1 MLQRS
6 LTMPSIDLSK
16 RPSIAKIK
24 HPDTGTVFYSHDG
37 NGYKGLR
44 LSVGKATKTWVL
56 SKRIGSSIKS
66 ISLGAWPEIATGD
79 MALTVAKTKLDE
91 LDQGRD
97 AKASGIKTLGDAF
110 DSHIQNSTA
119 KKATLDTYKIE
130 IDTYLTDLFAKPV
143 ERVSLPMMEEVV
155 RNIER
160 SGKVSTAEHVCALIR
175 MASRRAS
182 ILRGLP
188 YVAEDLKVKQ
198 KPKKKPGILFDVKE
212 RWPVL
217 DVIDA
222 IKSPTRRVAWMLMPF
237 TGLRAINVR
246 ELDWRDVDLAKGT
259 IKIADLKNHEERVFP
274 IADIVVESLKS
285 LPHRTGWVFPA
296 ESKSGHIEELGHLS
310 VTEEVDGEKRQKKIL
325 RQHDCRRLHTTAAR
339 AEKMPTYIIDQLRG
353 DTDKTVQDVYD
364 QGSASH
370 EDANRIA
377 ARILRQCG
385 VAPDSPVDL
394 V

>member
-1 MLQRS
+1 
-6 LTMPSIDLSK
+6 MPTIDLSK

-24 HPDTGTVFYSHDG
+24 HPDTGTDWYSHDG
-37 NGYKGLR
+37 KGYKGLR

-56 SKRIGSSIKS
+56 SKRVGSSIRS
-66 ISLGAWPEIATGD
+66 IRLGEFPTIATGD
-79 MALTVAKTKLDE
+79 MALTVAQKKMDE
-91 LDQGRD
+91 LDLGRD

-110 DSHIQNSTA
+110 ESHIKNSTA
-119 KKATLDTYKIE
+119 KAATLETYRIE

-160 SGKVSTAEHVCALIR
+160 TGKVSTAVHVCALIR

-188 YVAEDLKVKQ
+188 YVADELKVKL

-212 RWPVL
+212 QWPVL
-217 DVIDA
+217 DVIDE
-222 IKSPTRRVAWMLMPF
+222 IKSPTRRVAWLLMPF

-246 ELDWRDVDLAKGT
+246 ELEWKDVDLDKAT
-259 IKIADLKNHEERVFP
+259 IRIADLKNHQQRIFP
-274 IADIVVESLKS
+274 IAAAAVDALKS
-285 LPHRTGWVFPA
+285 LPHRDGWVFPA
-296 ESKSGHIEELGHLS
+296 ESKSGHIEDLGHLS
-310 VTEEVDGEKRQKKIL
+310 VMEEVDGEKRQKKIL

-339 AEKMPTYIIDQLRG
+339 AEKMPPYIIDQLRG

-377 ARILRQCG
+377 AHIIRRCG
-385 VAPDSPVDL
+385 RLP
-394 V
+394 

>member
-1 MLQRS
+1 
-6 LTMPSIDLSK
+6 MPTTDLSK

-79 MALTVAKTKLDE
+79 MALTVAKTKLDD
-91 LDQGRD
+91 LDHGRD
-97 AKASGIKTLGDAF
+97 AKASGVKTLGDAF
-110 DSHIQNSTA
+110 DSHIKNSTA
-119 KKATLDTYKIE
+119 KQATLDTYKIE

-160 SGKVSTAEHVCALIR
+160 AGKVSTAEHICALIR
-175 MASRRAS
+175 MVSRRAS

-188 YVAEDLKVKQ
+188 YVAAELKVKQ
-198 KPKKKPGILFDVKE
+198 KPKKKPGILFDAKE
-212 RWPVL
+212 QWPVL
-217 DVIDA
+217 DLIDE
-222 IKSPTRRVAWMLMPF
+222 IKSPTRRVAWLLMVF

-246 ELDWRDVDLAKGT
+246 ELDWKDVDLAKAT
-259 IKIADLKNHEERVFP
+259 IRIADLKNHQERIFP
-274 IADIVVESLKS
+274 IADAVVDALKS

-296 ESKSGHIEELGHLS
+296 ESKSGHIEDLGHLS
-310 VTEEVDGEKRQKKIL
+310 VMEEVDGGKQYKKTL

-339 AEKMPTYIIDQLRG
+339 SEKLPTYIVDQLRG
-353 DTDKTVQDVYD
+353 DTEKTVQDVYD

-377 ARILRQCG
+377 AHIIRRCG
-385 VAPDSPVDL
+385 RLP
-394 V
+394 

>member
-1 MLQRS
+1 
-6 LTMPSIDLSK
+6 MPTTDLSK

-66 ISLGAWPEIATGD
+66 ISLGAWPDIATGD
-79 MALTVAKTKLDE
+79 MALTVAKTKLDD
-91 LDQGRD
+91 LDHGRD
-97 AKASGIKTLGDAF
+97 AKASGVKTLGDAF
-110 DSHIQNSTA
+110 DSHIKNSTA
-119 KKATLDTYKIE
+119 KQATLDTYKIE

-160 SGKVSTAEHVCALIR
+160 AGKVSTAEHICALIR

-188 YVAEDLKVKQ
+188 YVAAELKVKQ
-198 KPKKKPGILFDVKE
+198 KPKKKPGILFDAKE
-212 RWPVL
+212 QWPVL
-217 DVIDA
+217 DLIDE
-222 IKSPTRRVAWMLMPF
+222 IKSPTRRVAWLLMVF

-246 ELDWRDVDLAKGT
+246 ELDWKDVDLAKAT
-259 IKIADLKNHEERVFP
+259 VRIADLKNHQERIFP
-274 IADIVVESLKS
+274 IADAVVDALKS

-296 ESKSGHIEELGHLS
+296 ESKSGHIEDLGHLS
-310 VTEEVDGEKRQKKIL
+310 VMEEVDGEKQQKKTL

-339 AEKMPTYIIDQLRG
+339 SEKLPTYIVDQLRG
-353 DTDKTVQDVYD
+353 DTEKTVQDVYD

-377 ARILRQCG
+377 AHIIRRCG
-385 VAPDSPVDL
+385 RLP
-394 V
+394 

>member
-1 MLQRS
+1 
-6 LTMPSIDLSK
+6 MPTIDLSK

-24 HPDTGTVFYSHDG
+24 HPDTGTDWYSHDG
-37 NGYKGLR
+37 KGYKGLR

-56 SKRIGSSIKS
+56 SKRVGSSIRS
-66 ISLGAWPEIATGD
+66 IRLGEFPTIATGD
-79 MALTVAKTKLDE
+79 MALTVAQKKLDE
-91 LDQGRD
+91 LDLGRD

-110 DSHIQNSTA
+110 DSHIKNSTA
-119 KKATLDTYKIE
+119 KAATLETYRIE

-160 SGKVSTAEHVCALIR
+160 TGKVSTAEHVCALIR

-188 YVAEDLKVKQ
+188 YVADELKVKQ
-198 KPKKKPGILFDVKE
+198 KPKKKPGILFDAKE
-212 RWPVL
+212 QWPAL
-217 DVIDA
+217 DLIEG
-222 IKSPTRRVAWMLMPF
+222 IKSPTRRVAWLLMLF

-246 ELDWRDVDLAKGT
+246 ELDWQDVDLDKAT
-259 IKIADLKNHEERVFP
+259 IRIADLKNHQQRIFP
-274 IADIVVESLKS
+274 IAAAAVDALKS
-285 LPHRTGWVFPA
+285 LPHRDGWVFPA
-296 ESKSGHIEELGHLS
+296 ESKSGHIEDLGHLS
-310 VTEEVDGEKRQKKIL
+310 TAEVVDDEKQLTKTL

-339 AEKMPTYIIDQLRG
+339 AEKLPTYIIDQLRG
-353 DTDKTVQDVYD
+353 DTEKTVQDVYD

-377 ARILRQCG
+377 AHIIRRCG
-385 VAPDSPVDL
+385 RLP
-394 V
+394 